1 MAKQLPDLNEI
12 LPNFVSD
19 GDYLLIRDT
28 SAREDKKI
36 KVGDLVSM
44 VFLLSHAIGSTYTT
58 YAEDDDP
65 NRFGGS
71 WELAAKGRS
80 IIGVDPADP
89 DFNSA
94 DMTGGEKTHTLTVAE
109 MPSHWHRVTSR
120 INNSTGNDAG
130 SAFSIGRGS
139 TGGSAHY
146 SLPSSTVT
154 NTDIQG
160 TNQAV
165 GALNTGG
172 DEAHNNLH
180 PYETAF
186 IWRRT
191 A

>member
-19 GDYLLIRDT
+19 GDYMLIRDT

-58 YAEDDDP
+58 YAETDDP

-89 DFNSA
+89 DFSSA
-94 DMTGGEKTHTLTVAE
+94 DMTGGAKTHGHSLSSGGYAKIGTDTSSTYFGSLETSVTEWGATRRLSASAPVTATSTRYTVGA
-109 MPSHWHRVTSR
+109 SL
-120 INNSTGNDAG
+120 G
-130 SAFSIGRGS
+130 GS
-139 TGGSAHY
+139 TDST
-146 SLPSSTVT
+146 SS
-154 NTDIQG
+154 
-160 TNQAV
+160 
-165 GALNTGG
+165 
-172 DEAHNNLH
+172 LH
-180 PYETAF
+180 PYETAY
-186 IWRRT
+186 IWRRV